1 MKRNMLSFLVSALFT
16 PYLSLIPEEKA
27 AGEPKKLPEGWLG
40 LATEVSKKVPSVGGG
55 NEYQKVGEVLIPI
68 PTLEA
73 FGITAEHR
81 ARTEDDPDD
90 GLPLYKDEKI
100 AWLFEAVVAQCK
112 AQARNKLV
120 PGTATLKDNNKIA
133 ENFEELVAEGERRG
147 NAEALKLAKE
157 IITSFS
163 SFVQGLGKS
172 AQTQA
177 VLVGLFRNKQA
188 LALQSDENKTKMKGY
203 LSQYAETLDEKNLE
217 RYTKYLTS
225 VEDAC
230 APGTPSDF

>member
-1 MKRNMLSFLVSALFT
+1 MNRTFIAMLLSGLF
-16 PYLSLIPEEKA
+16 PVLRAVPEA
-27 AGEPKKLPEGWLG
+27 PSAGEGKKLPDGWTG
-40 LATEVSKKVPSVGGG
+40 LVTEVSKKVPSIGGG
-55 NEYQKVGEVLIPI
+55 NEYQKVGEVIIPV
-68 PTLEA
+68 PSLEA
-73 FGITAEHR
+73 FGITGMEHR
-81 ARTEDDPDD
+81 PRTEDDPDD

-100 AWLFEAVVAQCK
+100 AWLYDAVVAQCK

-157 IITSFS
+157 IISSFS
-163 SFVQGLGKS
+163 SFVQTLGKS

-203 LSQYAETLDEKNLE
+203 LSQYEETLEEKDLE
-217 RYTKYLTS
+217 RYGKYLTS
-225 VEDAC
+225 VEEAC